1 MFFNLNR
8 ISQQVVKQIPYLSSM
23 RPHPLLDVQKYFST
37 TPELNKQI
45 AAQRR
50 TLSILEERVKY
61 PPKNPQAANE
71 HENALLMIKKIKA
84 DIFKSQP
91 PVQPQ
96 PKSFIFQSPYP
107 IKTPPKINTVLDR
120 ISHVI
125 ALKEGKK
132 GHLINVFDYLPFI
145 KDLQS
150 LKREFNPIVPGKE
163 NDAALKATLEQILKY
178 HTFEITDPQDKG
190 LLSFFR
196 SASIFNTHLQDMILF
211 VLDNVVSDRTR
222 LEMVDSVQG
231 QIRSAHP
238 HLCRA
243 GELISLL
250 DKKYRC

>member
-1 MFFNLNR
+1 MFFHLNR
-8 ISQQVVKQIPYLSSM
+8 IGQQVVKQISYLSSM
-23 RPHPLLDVQKYFST
+23 RSHPLLDVQKYFST
-37 TPELNKQI
+37 TSELNKQI

-50 TLSILEERVKY
+50 TLSILEDRVKY
-61 PPKNPQAANE
+61 PPKTPQAANE

-84 DIFKSQP
+84 DIFKSQAP
-91 PVQPQ
+91 EEPQ
-96 PKSFIFQSPYP
+96 AKPFIFQSPYP

-132 GHLINVFDYLPFI
+132 GHLINVCDYLPFI

-163 NDAALKATLEQILKY
+163 KDAALKATLEQILKY
-178 HTFEITDPQDKG
+178 HTFELTDPQDKG

-196 SASIFNTHLQDMILF
+196 SAFLFNTHLQDMILF
-211 VLDNVVSDRTR
+211 VLDHVVSDKTR
-222 LEMVDSVQG
+222 LKMVDSVQG
-231 QIRSAHP
+231 RIRSAHL
-238 HLCRA
+238 HLYGA
-243 GELISLL
+243 EELISLL